1 MVENTSL
8 IAIPGRADVLAATTT
23 EAMVATSRSHPAVM
37 AYAAI
42 VVLTA
47 SITTSAERNPECP
60 TNHQS
65 QTQVLPRLWGRRSRE
80 REGAEMTVSGMVR
93 VSWVLAAAFFVVTGL
108 WPLVSPETFFDTLVA
123 FPPYNAHLMRDIG
136 VFTLGVAGALLAAV
150 RFKDALLVAL
160 IGAST
165 AAIAH
170 VVSHVVD
177 SDKGGKPTD
186 IPLLAVFAAV
196 LVAGTAIRMKEVKSP

>member
-1 MVENTSL
+1 M
-8 IAIPGRADVLAATTT
+8 
-23 EAMVATSRSHPAVM
+23 
-37 AYAAI
+37 
-42 VVLTA
+42 
-47 SITTSAERNPECP
+47 
-60 TNHQS
+60 
-65 QTQVLPRLWGRRSRE
+65 
-80 REGAEMTVSGMVR
+80 EGAEMTVSGMVR
-93 VSWVLAAAFFVVTGL
+93 LSWVLAAAFFVVTGL

-186 IPLLAVFAAV
+186 IPLLAVFAAI
-196 LVAGTAIRMKEVKSP
+196 LVAGTAIRMREVKSP